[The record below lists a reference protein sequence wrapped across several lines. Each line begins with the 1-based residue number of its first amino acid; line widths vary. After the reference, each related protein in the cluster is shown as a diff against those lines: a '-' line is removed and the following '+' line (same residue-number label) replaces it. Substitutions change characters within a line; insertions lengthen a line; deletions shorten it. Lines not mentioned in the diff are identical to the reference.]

1 MAQDSTTPRRSLYT
15 TRRDFL
21 KASATA
27 SATGALLASGNYA
40 FAQGSGKIRVGLIG
54 CGGRG
59 TGAANDCISSS
70 ENVELVAIGDLFP
83 DRADGALKQL
93 KEQLKDKFK
102 VEGDHVFHGFDAYKK
117 VLATDINLVIL
128 ATPPGFRPK
137 HFRAAVEA
145 GKNVFMEKPVAVDGP
160 GIRSVIATGEMAK
173 QKGLA
178 VVSGTQRR
186 HQFEYIET
194 IKRIHDGAIGNVVA
208 AQCYWNQGP
217 LWANERQANQSDVE
231 WQIRN
236 WLYFSW
242 LSGDHYVEQHI
253 HNLDVINWVMN
264 GPPAKAYG
272 LGGRQVRVEPV
283 YGHIFDHFAVEFEY
297 PNGVLTM
304 SMARQQDG
312 TDARVSERVV
322 GTKGT
327 SNCSGS
333 IRGENPFRYDN
344 PKPPNPYV
352 QEHTDLIASIRAGKP
367 LNEAKRVA
375 ESTLTAIMGR
385 MSCYTG
391 KVVTFEEALN
401 SQEVLMPDEVAF
413 GPKPVA
419 PVAMPGRTK
428 LV

>member
-1 MAQDSTTPRRSLYT
+1 MTQDSNNSRRSAYT

-21 KASATA
+21 KASATVTA
-27 SATGALLASGNYA
+27 TSALMATGNYA
-40 FAQGSGKIRVGLIG
+40 FAQDRGTVRVGLVG

-59 TGAANDCISSS
+59 TGAVQDCIASA
-70 ENVELVAIGDLFP
+70 ENVELVAMGDLFK
-83 DRADGALKQL
+83 DRVAGSRKQL
-93 KEQLKDKFK
+93 KEQFKDKCK
-102 VEGDHVFHGFDAYKK
+102 VTDETTFDGFDAYKK
-117 VLATDINLVIL
+117 VIAADINYIIL
-128 ATPPGFRPK
+128 ATPPGFRPL
-137 HFRAAVEA
+137 HLRAAIEA

-160 GIRSVIATGEMAK
+160 GVRSVIESGEMAK
-173 QKGLA
+173 QKNLA
-178 VVSGTQRR
+178 IVAGTQRR

-194 IKRIHDGAIGNVVA
+194 IKRIHDGAIGDIVA

-217 LWANERQANQSDVE
+217 LWANERQPGQSDIE

-236 WLYFSW
+236 WLYFTW

-272 LGGRQVRVEPV
+272 TGGRQVRVEPV
-283 YGHIFDHFAVEFEY
+283 YGHIYDHFAVEYEY
-297 PNGVLTM
+297 PNGVLTW
-304 SMARQQDG
+304 SMARQQDN
-312 TDARVSERVV
+312 TDTRVSERVV

-327 SNCSGS
+327 SNCGGS
-333 IRGENPFRYDN
+333 IRGENSFRYDG
-344 PKPPNPYV
+344 PRPNPYV
-352 QEHTDLIASIRAGKP
+352 QEHTDLIASIREGKP

-385 MSCYTG
+385 MSAYTG

-401 SQEVLMPDEVAF
+401 SQEALVPDDLKF
-413 GPKPVA
+413 GEKPVP

-428 LV
+428 LI